1 MRELSE
7 RFLFTLSLC
16 DRFGYWL
23 PSGILM
29 MMQEMGGR
37 HGQMLGLGRAELLA
51 KNAVWV
57 LARNEYR
64 LYRLPQPGDIIIA
77 RTHPGQARRGLYPR
91 YHTFELEDGTLLL
104 EGIGGWTLCDI
115 TTRRMASLPEIVPL
129 CPTQATCQNPW
140 AASPTPWRCWKGR
153 R

>member
-37 HGQMLGLGRAELLA
+37 HGQMLGVGRAELLA

-64 LYRLPQPGDIIIA
+64 LYRMP
-77 RTHPGQARRGLYPR
+77 
-91 YHTFELEDGTLLL
+91 
-104 EGIGGWTLCDI
+104 
-115 TTRRMASLPEIVPL
+115 
-129 CPTQATCQNPW
+129 
-140 AASPTPWRCWKGR
+140 
-153 R
+153 